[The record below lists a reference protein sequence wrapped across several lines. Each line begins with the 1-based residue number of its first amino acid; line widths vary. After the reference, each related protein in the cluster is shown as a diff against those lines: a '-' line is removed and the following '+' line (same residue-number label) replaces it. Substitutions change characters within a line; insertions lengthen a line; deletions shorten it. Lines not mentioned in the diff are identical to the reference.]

1 MKIAITD
8 ACIFIDIYDLQLTS
22 KFFGLELE
30 IHTSVDVFNE
40 LYDEQQEMLRAFQSV
55 GKLTIHNIE
64 SEHRQEIISSTYP
77 RALSS
82 TDKTVLFLAEKIEA
96 MVLSSDKAVRQCA
109 KNKCIEYHGMLWV
122 FDKLIEFG
130 IIDKK
135 TAISKIKQLVSTNF
149 IYQNNAELKSEIDKR
164 IDIWSK

>member
-40 LYDEQQEMLRAFQSV
+40 LYDEQQEILRAFQSV
-55 GKLTIHNIE
+55 GRLTIHNIE
-64 SEHRQEIISSTYP
+64 SEQRQEIISSTYP

-109 KNKCIEYHGMLWV
+109 KTKCIEYHGMLWV

-130 IIDKK
+130 LIDKT
-135 TAISKIKQLVSTNF
+135 TAITKINQLVETNF
-149 IYQNNAELKSEIDKR
+149 IYQNNYELKSEIDKR

>member
-30 IHTSVDVFNE
+30 IHISVDVFDE

-55 GKLTIHNIE
+55 GKLIIHNIE
-64 SEHRQEIISSTYP
+64 NHHRLEIISASYP
-77 RALSS
+77 RSLSS
-82 TDKTVLFLAEKIEA
+82 TDKTVLFLAKKIEA
-96 MVLSSDKAVRQCA
+96 MVLSSDKAIRQCA

-122 FDKLIEFG
+122 FDKLIEAG
-130 IIDKK
+130 LIDYNS
-135 TAISKIKQLVSTNF
+135 AITKINQLFATNF
-149 IYQNNAELKSEIDKR
+149 IYQNNAELRSEIDKR
-164 IDIWSK
+164 IEIWSS